1 MHIKPSQPLPSG
13 HSDSLTARKYPK
25 ILVTIAPIMCY
36 IIPSGRHRAF
46 RRREHIMT
54 TKGNARQNAVLNDI
68 IDYLTMK
75 SGSRHSYEVKSL
87 KVTDSA
93 DWDDIYVSLTVG
105 IRDDEG
111 TMAELLCRDNYG
123 FFIGPRGGIF
133 YYGKRHG
140 MNRISKHELY
150 KIRW

>member
-1 MHIKPSQPLPSG
+1 
-13 HSDSLTARKYPK
+13 
-25 ILVTIAPIMCY
+25 
-36 IIPSGRHRAF
+36 
-46 RRREHIMT
+46 MT
-54 TKGNARQNAVLNDI
+54 TKGNAKQNAVLNDI

-75 SGSRHSYEVKSL
+75 NGSRHHYEVKSL

-105 IRDDEG
+105 ISDDEG